1 MLVQSQVYLVPSGF
15 LWRQSKLIN
24 GVDCPWGKKKKILIS
39 LTSLTTMAVVLETCE
54 KAMWM

>member
-1 MLVQSQVYLVPSGF
+1 MLVQLQVNLVPSGF

-24 GVDCPWGKKKKILIS
+24 GDDCPWEKKKILIS
-39 LTSLTTMAVVLETCE
+39 LTSLTTMAVVLETYE